1 MQDVVYGQHAWV
13 YVIMWTKLALVSLF
27 CKSQRFKQQIS
38 KFYPHVI
45 STEASYHI
53 YTSHWLVIN
62 VWPIFIKFG
71 TVTQIGPL
79 QGTDHQNFEFLKI
92 GDGGGCHLEN
102 HKIAISQQRIDWSSW
117 NFSRLCK
124 MGLLTIHT
132 VKNLNFQNPG
142 WLLHLW
148 QATDWY
154 KCSSWP
160 LC

>member
-1 MQDVVYGQHAWV
+1 MIWLLYCRIIVQRTGPWLKNGEAQQYFHVLTITVTGGCSTLLYFSCTVLYYYLSACKQIVHQQQMQDVVYGQHAWM

-53 YTSHWLVIN
+53 YTSQWLVIN

-79 QGTDHQNFEFLKI
+79 QGTD
-92 GDGGGCHLEN
+92 
-102 HKIAISQQRIDWSSW
+102 R
-117 NFSRLCK
+117 
-124 MGLLTIHT
+124 
-132 VKNLNFQNPG
+132 
-142 WLLHLW
+142 
-148 QATDWY
+148 
-154 KCSSWP
+154 
-160 LC
+160 